1 MYLRKRK
8 QLTALLAAACIALSA
23 TGCAN
28 DNAASSGTRDAE
40 VISETSTASAETQAP
55 ESGSAP
61 DVSADTITIID
72 HAGNEVTLP
81 REIHRIAVGNI
92 YPLPSV
98 LSVFFDSAEKIVAMP
113 QQSMAAAQNSL
124 LGELYPEIL
133 HADTGF
139 IDGTS
144 INLEELIAL
153 DPDVVFY
160 SADSTENTEALM
172 NSGIPAV
179 AVSASKWDYDA
190 VETLHNWIAL
200 LGQIFPEN
208 EKSALCDEYSLK
220 MQDLINERTA
230 NLTEEQR
237 KNVFFL
243 FQYSDANI
251 TTSGKHFFGQFWANA
266 IGAKNVGAEME
277 NKNSAAVSMEQIYAW
292 NPDIIFVTNYT
303 TATPADLY
311 ENKIG
316 NYDWSAVNAVKN
328 QRVYKMPLGM
338 YRSYTAGIDT
348 PVTLLWLA
356 KAAYPDLFEDID
368 ITAET
373 QKYYKDIFGIELTAE
388 QANQIF
394 APSADASAY

>member
-40 VISETSTASAETQAP
+40 VISETSTASAETQSP